1 MNIEGT
7 TVTAD
12 PRKGIITLRK
22 SDDGLMHLIW
32 KERNSGGVEDDL
44 IVFEGDASMT
54 RLEQCQD
61 GYAMLLEFTQT
72 GRKLFFYS
80 QEPRKKGLGWDDTTK
95 EKELLD
101 RANGILTGGSA
112 PAPATA
118 GPGAGAL
125 GMTHTELMAMLAG
138 GAVPAAP
145 SEAAPAAAVPS
156 ATADSQSGTQP
167 TAPAA
172 GGFDVS
178 AALGAVGGAA
188 AAPTAPAGGA
198 AAPFSADSISSILGN
213 IGTAPAQ
220 PAAGAAPGAFS
231 ADAISSILGN
241 IGAAGQQQPLSL
253 GDVLRP
259 ENAVGAVD
267 SAMDASLREHLPPGG
282 NVAETTA
289 ESLTTPQVAQ
299 VCALA
304 A

>member
-1 MNIEGT
+1 MFGVPRQGVEPLLQMKAGKMNLQGT

-22 SDDGLMHLIW
+22 SDDGLMHLLW

-44 IVFEGDASMT
+44 IVFEGDASMR

-80 QEPRKKGLGWDDTTK
+80 QEPRKKGLDWDDTTK
-95 EKELLD
+95 EKELLE

-112 PAPATA
+112 PA
-118 GPGAGAL
+118 
-125 GMTHTELMAMLAG
+125 
-138 GAVPAAP
+138 
-145 SEAAPAAAVPS
+145 AAPA
-156 ATADSQSGTQP
+156 
-167 TAPAA
+167 
-172 GGFDVS
+172 
-178 AALGAVGGAA
+178 
-188 AAPTAPAGGA
+188 APAGGA
-198 AAPFSADSISSILGN
+198 AAPFSADAISSILGN

-220 PAAGAAPGAFS
+220 PAAGAPPGAFS

-253 GDVLRP
+253 TEVLRP

-267 SAMDASLREHLPPGG
+267 STMDAALREHLPPGG
-282 NVAETTA
+282 NVPETTA

-299 VCALA
+299 ASA
-304 A
+304 DASNTAGTSSSAEAMDTEDGKSPPTADKMDES